1 MIIHRLR
8 GGSGIYLKVKGIEDI
23 FDNTTVAKVC
33 KQAVKTWKE
42 S

>member
-1 MIIHRLR
+1 MITQYVERWEWYL
-8 GGSGIYLKVKGIEDI
+8 LKVMGIEDI

-42 S
+42 L